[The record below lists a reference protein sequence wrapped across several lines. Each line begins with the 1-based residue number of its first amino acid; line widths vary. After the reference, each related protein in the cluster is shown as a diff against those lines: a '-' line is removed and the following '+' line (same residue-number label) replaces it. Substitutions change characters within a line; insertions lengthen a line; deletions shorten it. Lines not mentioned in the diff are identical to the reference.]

1 MTFLCICPQELTSLR
16 RILKTWFGFGSVYM
30 QCAGES
36 MIKTHFEAYLIK
48 AFCSSI
54 GSTLELDS
62 YKKMNKLNNCIWNN
76 TSSQFPA
83 ALLNAMKYWFAF
95 ITSVTDSITTTFPS
109 CKPGLFDPFLE
120 TRPKTINR
128 MSMIPRYSVMKNKC
142 SYFIGRAI
150 WEQACHHGN
159 CLNTSARLYYRL
171 IKYQRWV

>member
-128 MSMIPRYSVMKNKC
+128 MSRYLAIVSGRTNVPILLAELSGNRRVTMAIVSIHPRVY
-142 SYFIGRAI
+142 ITG
-150 WEQACHHGN
+150 
-159 CLNTSARLYYRL
+159 
-171 IKYQRWV
+171 